1 LYKRFT
7 PAGPDH
13 AQIAACA
20 GMADYID
27 AVAGRHGIGGDAAAR
42 NRGVHDLMRAQEVAV
57 IAPLLDYLAAR
68 NDLRLIGPRD
78 ATRRAPTVAVQ
89 LDRAAEPV
97 SEALGQRGIAC
108 WAGDFYAV
116 RPLTAMGVDL
126 EQGVLRMSS
135 VHYTSAEDVTRLVAA
150 LDEVL

>member
-1 LYKRFT
+1 MPAQGHWFNAGELYKRFT

-27 AVAGRHGIGGDAAAR
+27 DLYAHHFTAKADPAER
-42 NRGVHDLMRAQEVAV
+42 NRAVHDLMRAQEVAV

-68 NDLRLIGPRD
+68 NDVRLLGPRD
-78 ATRRAPTVAVQ
+78 AALRAPTVAID
-89 LDRAAEPV
+89 LGRAAEPV
-97 SEALGQRGIAC
+97 SEALGREGIAC

-116 RPLTAMGVDL
+116 RPIEAMGIDR
-126 EQGVLRMSS
+126 EKGVLRMSG
-135 VHYTSAEDVTRLVAA
+135 DA
-150 LDEVL
+150 LHQRR